1 MTYRRLLFSQRG
13 AAIPKALKV
22 VIVVVLVI
30 GALIWA
36 GRWNQASDEKAAAR
50 ELAWSQLHY
59 GQGRYEAAQ
68 DLVGKAKSAIKREKL
83 YAFSFDSSLERTR
96 RNAAM
101 ETWREVIKVAEDEM
115 GQYYHFSQDYQD
127 QMSWEYEKQM
137 NAQDYA
143 P

>member
-50 ELAWSQLHY
+50 ELAQSQLHY

-68 DLVGKAKSAIKREKL
+68 DLVGKAKSAITREKL
-83 YAFSFDSSLERTR
+83 YAFSFDSSLGRTR
-96 RNAAM
+96 RNAAI

>member
-50 ELAWSQLHY
+50 ELARSQMHY
-59 GQGRYEAAQ
+59 GQGAY
-68 DLVGKAKSAIKREKL
+68 SAPSRTLIPLQAELKRAGFDGGHYL
-83 YAFSFDSSLERTR
+83 TQLAFSFSSCS
-96 RNAAM
+96 A
-101 ETWREVIKVAEDEM
+101 
-115 GQYYHFSQDYQD
+115 
-127 QMSWEYEKQM
+127 
-137 NAQDYA
+137 
-143 P
+143 